1 MAREER
7 QQLGQHE
14 VTGAAPD
21 GIIKPDGGSGTMV
34 STSIYIYIFD
44 YINKKT

>member
-34 STSIYIYIFD
+34 STSIYIFD
-44 YINKKT
+44 YINQKNIV